1 VAEQNGRKREEAL
14 RFMVQQVVKTYELP
28 VDVATSAVDMGMAM
42 TEAAAQHLPSSHNDV
57 DFATHVCVSLL
68 IGGLEALA
76 REHAQPAPA
85 PAAAAR
91 NTKGKT
97 IGKGRAA

>member
-1 VAEQNGRKREEAL
+1 
-14 RFMVQQVVKTYELP
+14 
-28 VDVATSAVDMGMAM
+28 
-42 TEAAAQHLPSSHNDV
+42 V

>member
-1 VAEQNGRKREEAL
+1 
-14 RFMVQQVVKTYELP
+14 
-28 VDVATSAVDMGMAM
+28 VATSAVDMGMAM

-91 NTKGKT
+91 KTKGKT
-97 IGKGRAA
+97 IGKGRPA